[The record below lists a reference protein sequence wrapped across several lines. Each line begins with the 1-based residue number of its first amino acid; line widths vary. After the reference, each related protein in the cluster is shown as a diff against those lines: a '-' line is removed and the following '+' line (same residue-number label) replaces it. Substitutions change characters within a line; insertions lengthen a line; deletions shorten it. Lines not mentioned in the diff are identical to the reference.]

1 MAHDKLLPRLREAF
15 EFAQGQV
22 RRLVES
28 RPGYYPMYTVEG
40 RWGREG
46 ELWTH
51 WCDGF
56 LPGMMWLF
64 HQRTGDPWWRTKAEE
79 YSRPLEPRQH
89 DRDVHDLGFIF
100 MSTYYRWYQAS
111 GDPAL
116 NQVLIQAGQTM
127 GLRFKERGEYLRSFV
142 ADESLFIDIMMNV
155 GIIFYAAR
163 ETGDAAL
170 HEIACRHCLTS
181 RRVLVRGDGST
192 AHEGLFD
199 LETGEFIRQSTHQ
212 GYRRDSCWSRGL
224 AWALYG
230 FGTAYASTRDPR
242 FLETASLCADFYL
255 EQTPGGVPPWDY
267 DAPAESRAQPD
278 SSAAAIAA
286 SGLWNLGEWAATRS
300 ARMLYRQAAIRIVD
314 TLTLPQYLASGTP
327 GWEGILKRGVY
338 HIHKGLGVDESV
350 AWGEHFF
357 VEALAKVLG
366 GLEAA
371 DRVMM

>member
-1 MAHDKLLPRLREAF
+1 MEHGELLPRLREVFA
-15 EFAQGQV
+15 FAQGQV

-28 RPGYYPMYTVEG
+28 RPGYYPMYTVQG

-64 HQRTGDPWWRTKAEE
+64 HQRTGDSWWRAQAEE

-100 MSTYYRWYQAS
+100 MSTYYRWYQAT

-116 NQVLIQAGQTM
+116 NAVLVQAGRTL
-127 GLRFKERGEYLRSFV
+127 GLRFKERGQYLRSFV
-142 ADESLFIDIMMNV
+142 ADESFFIDIMMNV

-163 ETGDAAL
+163 ESGDAAL
-170 HEIACRHCLTS
+170 AEIARRHCLTT

-212 GYRRDSCWSRGL
+212 GCRRDSCWSRGL

-230 FGTAYASTRDPR
+230 FGTAYQYTGDPR
-242 FLETASLCADFYL
+242 FLETACLCADFYL
-255 EQTPGGVPPWDY
+255 EHTPGGVPPWDY
-267 DAPAESRAQPD
+267 DASPESRAQPD

-286 SGLWNLGEWAATRS
+286 SGLWNLGELAPIRS
-300 ARMLYRQAAIRIVD
+300 ARRLYRQAATRIVSE
-314 TLTLPQYLASGTP
+314 LTMPEYLGSATP

-338 HIHKGLGVDESV
+338 HLHKGLGVDESV

-357 VEALAKVLG
+357 VEALVKVLD

-371 DRVMM
+371 DDLTG